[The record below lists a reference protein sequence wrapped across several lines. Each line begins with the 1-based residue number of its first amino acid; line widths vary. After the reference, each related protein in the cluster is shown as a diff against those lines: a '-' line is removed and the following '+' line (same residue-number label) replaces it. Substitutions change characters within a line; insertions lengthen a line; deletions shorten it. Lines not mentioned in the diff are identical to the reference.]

1 MKCCWSSR
9 ADLCEPVQIPR
20 LVLKLDIGTLDRC
33 ARRLDLL
40 RLIAIISL
48 LIFGLVGTAATL
60 DEDPTEVRSWG
71 RIVASPTLGFG

>member
-1 MKCCWSSR
+1 MKCYWNSR
-9 ADLCEPVQIPR
+9 ADLYGPVQIPR
-20 LVLKLDIGTLDRC
+20 LVLKLDIGSLDCC
-33 ARRLDLL
+33 ARRLVLM

-48 LIFGLVGTAATL
+48 LMFGLVETAATL